1 MTADD
6 EKELHR
12 LCDMLRMID
21 DGLEPG
27 SPLHEATRKA
37 GLALS
42 YGFIH
47 GLWPQIESVYEQLG
61 RPLSDRELDFLGKIP
76 GASA

>member
-47 GLWPQIESVYEQLG
+47 GLRPQIESVYAQLG
-61 RPLSDRELDFLGKIP
+61 RPLNDSELVALREIP
-76 GASA
+76 GTSA